1 MGRKRAEKSRRKID
15 LATAILLAIA
25 AALNILDIILDR
37 LLK

>member
-1 MGRKRAEKSRRKID
+1 MGKKRAKKSRRKLD

-25 AALNILDIILDR
+25 AALNVLDIILDR